1 MRKPAGK
8 RLPHGATSDLLLAAM
23 WNIYMR
29 AGRTEPVSRA
39 ELVKA
44 LSFPETT
51 VDDRL
56 RVLVK
61 RKKVMKVG
69 RGLYAPIRQ
78 KDERIFDRYWRQRS
92 LLDRALSPQE
102 ERDKAAHE
110 PKPVGTKTVRIF
122 PGDVIKVERWLS
134 VADYCLSEIRGNG

>member
-8 RLPHGATSDLLLAAM
+8 RLPHGATSDLLLGAM

-61 RKKVMKVG
+61 NGRVLKVG
-69 RGLYAPIRQ
+69 RGLYVPARR
-78 KDERIFDRYWRQRS
+78 KDGEVTFDRYWRQRPPGGWS
-92 LLDRALSPQE
+92 LP
-102 ERDKAAHE
+102 
-110 PKPVGTKTVRIF
+110 
-122 PGDVIKVERWLS
+122 
-134 VADYCLSEIRGNG
+134 

>member
-61 RKKVMKVG
+61 NGRVLKVG
-69 RGLYAPIRQ
+69 RGLYVPARR
-78 KDERIFDRYWRQRS
+78 KDGEVTFDRYWRQRQPYTKHRS
-92 LLDRALSPQE
+92 GYRWFAHYPRASGACRRRYPRRLS
-102 ERDKAAHE
+102 
-110 PKPVGTKTVRIF
+110 G
-122 PGDVIKVERWLS
+122 
-134 VADYCLSEIRGNG
+134 